1 MWQLAVCFCNI
12 NLALHQLHAEKAAE
26 SSLRVLQTKEY
37 IVGTFELLKE
47 IPQDIKGLP
56 QNVSRPP
63 SASPVHCDGYHRMWA
78 HCQPSVGSL

>member
-1 MWQLAVCFCNI
+1 M
-12 NLALHQLHAEKAAE
+12 
-26 SSLRVLQTKEY
+26 LQTKEY

-63 SASPVHCDGYHRMWA
+63 LASLVHCDGHHRMWA
-78 HCQPSVGSL
+78 HRLPTKGNL